1 MSFKVRSTFT
11 SRDTITY
18 LWQGLR
24 LPPDTLDSL
33 CISEPPNPG
42 FPSSFKIG
50 HIAQASIAL
59 SALLASQIHSLRN
72 NIAPPKV
79 TVPYDHACIEFN
91 SARLY
96 TLNGQPPSSD
106 WGLIGGLYRSSD
118 GYVRVHDSFPNHR
131 EGTKSLLGCS
141 PTATRDDVASKISA
155 WRSVDLETTAVDAK
169 LAITA
174 LRSYEQWDVLPQA
187 KAIADFPILLRKIG
201 DAPAGL
207 PARIGPHADKCLR
220 GLRVLELSRVIAAPL
235 CGKTLAAHGA
245 DVLWVTSPHLPD
257 LPGLDR
263 EFGRGKRTVQF
274 DLQDEQDTEEFFA
287 LLDDTDVFIQGYRPG
302 SLAARGLS
310 PESIMNRRPNRG
322 IIYANMSAYGPDGPW
337 SARRGFDSL
346 VQTCSGMNVSEAE
359 HFGAGEAARPLPCQ
373 ALDHAGGFF
382 LASGIM
388 AALYKQA
395 TEGGSWQVD
404 VSLAGVMKYL
414 RSLGQYEGKTGF
426 QGSPD
431 YTRPQNVPTEYFE
444 TRSTGFGEMTAIR
457 HAANIEGV
465 EIGCEVMPKPLGSD
479 EKRWLEPLQ

>member
-1 MSFKVRSTFT
+1 MSLKDRSTFT
-11 SRDTITY
+11 PRDTITY

-24 LPPDTLDSL
+24 LPPDTLNSL
-33 CISEPPNPG
+33 GISGVPNPG
-42 FPSSFKIG
+42 LPSSFKVG

-59 SALLASQIHSLRN
+59 SALLASQIYSLRN
-72 NIAPPKV
+72 NITPPKV
-79 TVPYDHACIEFN
+79 TVPYDHACIEFK
-91 SARLY
+91 SERLY
-96 TLNGQPPSSD
+96 TLNGQPPPSS
-106 WGLIGGLYRSSD
+106 WGTIGGLHRASD

-155 WRSVDLETTAVDAK
+155 WRSVDLETTAVDTN

-207 PARIGPHADKCLR
+207 PARIGSHADKCLR

-263 EFGRGKRTVQF
+263 EFGCGKRTVQF
-274 DLQDEQDTEEFFA
+274 DLQDEQDTEELLT
-287 LLDDTDVFIQGYRPG
+287 LLDDADVFIQGYRPG

-310 PESIMNRRPNRG
+310 PESIINRRPNRG

-346 VQTCSGMNVSEAE
+346 VQTCSGINVSEAH
-359 HFGAGEAARPLPCQ
+359 HFGAGEAARALPCQ

-382 LASGIM
+382 LASM

-431 YTRPQNVPTEYFE
+431 YARPQDVPTEYLE
-444 TRSTGFGEMTAIR
+444 TRRTGFGEMTVVR

-479 EKRWLEPLQ
+479 EKRWL